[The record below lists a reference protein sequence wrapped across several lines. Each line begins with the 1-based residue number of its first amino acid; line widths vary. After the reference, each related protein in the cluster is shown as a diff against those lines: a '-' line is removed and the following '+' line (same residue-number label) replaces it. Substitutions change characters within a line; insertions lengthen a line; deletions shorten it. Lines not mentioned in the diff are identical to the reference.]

1 MFGSSQPSIFRS
13 ISRRITVLLL
23 LALVSPARAEA
34 GHGKVDRVQKSNGDI
49 LTCEVLSLIRGV
61 LKVKTDGM
69 GTITIEWNKVS
80 LLTSPAI
87 FEVELASGVRYFGA
101 LTSSTPGKLGVGGAP
116 VGTTFDFDTIVRL
129 TPIDQSFWNQLDGS
143 IDVGYT
149 FTQADQRSQW
159 SFNGL
164 VSRRTQHYLTTIN
177 ANSLLTIEDEGTRQN
192 RNTVSVG
199 VQRELGRRWFAA
211 VFGQSDHNEQLE
223 LDFRGLGGA
232 AVGRTLVQSNR
243 VLLSSFAGLTYTQER
258 YVEQPVQ
265 NRAEAAVG
273 ARLDWFTFG
282 DYQTDLIFQEQTYF
296 DVSQASHVRVELT
309 ATYKQEIVKDLYWS
323 VNLLES
329 FNAAPPNNNKKNDL
343 TLSMSLGWS
352 F

>member
-1 MFGSSQPSIFRS
+1 MSRFGQPSIFRS
-13 ISRRITVLLL
+13 ISRRLAVLLV
-23 LALVSPARAEA
+23 LALMWPARAEA
-34 GHGKVDRVQKSNGDI
+34 GHGKVDRIQKSNGDI
-49 LTCEVLSLIRGV
+49 VTCEVLSLVRGV

-80 LLTSPAI
+80 LITSPAI
-87 FEVELASGVRYFGA
+87 FEVELASGIRYFGA
-101 LTSSTPGKLGVGGAP
+101 LTGPAPGKLGVGGAP
-116 VGTTFDFDTIVRL
+116 AGTTFDLDTIVRL
-129 TPIDQSFWNQLDGS
+129 TPIDQNFWKALDGS

-164 VSRRTQHYLTTIN
+164 VSRRTPHYLTTIN
-177 ANSLLTIEDEGTRQN
+177 ANSLLTIEDQGTRQN
-192 RNTVSVG
+192 RNTISAG
-199 VQRELGRRWFAA
+199 VQRQLGNRWFAA
-211 VFGQSDHNEQLE
+211 VFGQTDHNEQLD

-232 AVGRTLVQSNR
+232 GVGRTVVQSNR
-243 VLLSSFAGLTYTQER
+243 VLLSPYAGLTYTQER
-258 YVEQPVQ
+258 YVDQPVQ

-273 ARLDWFTFG
+273 VRLDWFTFG
-282 DYQTDLIFQEQTYF
+282 DYKTDLIFQEQTYF
-296 DVSQASHVRVELT
+296 DVTAASHVRVELT
-309 ATYKQEIVKDLYWS
+309 TTYKQEIVKDLYWS
-323 VNLLES
+323 LNLLES